1 MTTFR
6 HTGVASWHNGRAL
19 DLRSTGR
26 ECDLRPARGCVTT
39 LGKFFTSMC
48 LDADILRYYHGLV
61 VLPSTLPLP
70 SDTLSPPRTS
80 IISAIRST
88 INYILEQSQPWPT
101 ISMLSKTRQTLQT
114 ETQNVFSPRFCEGV
128 CMPSPPILWAALGIM
143 FSICSSVCAY
153 VRTCPC
159 GRIRRPACRRLTTSN
174 NLRCGPGS
182 SKDKSTIVLYPSEL
196 CLFYG
201 TVLHAF
207 VTFRDGRGS
216 IFSPNPTQPTML
228 TPGPNPIN
236 PSHTYVKC
244 RHQYCR
250 THIFTCPLMK

>member
-1 MTTFR
+1 
-6 HTGVASWHNGRAL
+6 
-19 DLRSTGR
+19 
-26 ECDLRPARGCVTT
+26 
-39 LGKFFTSMC
+39 
-48 LDADILRYYHGLV
+48 
-61 VLPSTLPLP
+61 
-70 SDTLSPPRTS
+70 
-80 IISAIRST
+80 
-88 INYILEQSQPWPT
+88 
-101 ISMLSKTRQTLQT
+101 
-114 ETQNVFSPRFCEGV
+114 
-128 CMPSPPILWAALGIM
+128 MPSPPILWAALGIM

-159 GRIRRPACRRLTTSN
+159 GRIRRAACRRLTTSN

-196 CLFYG
+196 CLFYS

-216 IFSPNPTQPTML
+216 IFSPNRTQPTML

-236 PSHTYVKC
+236 PSHTCVKC